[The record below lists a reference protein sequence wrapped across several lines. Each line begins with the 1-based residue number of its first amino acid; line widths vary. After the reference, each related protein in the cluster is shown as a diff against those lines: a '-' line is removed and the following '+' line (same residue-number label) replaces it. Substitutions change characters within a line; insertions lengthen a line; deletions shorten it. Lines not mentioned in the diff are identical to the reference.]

1 MLALLLS
8 VAPAQSVAQGQP
20 QGPAQGPSQTVDA
33 PAPQPSS
40 QVKETSPQ
48 GEQASPKANE
58 GSPKVKERFL
68 ISRFPDKPSV
78 PPSWSIP
85 LDPLGF
91 TAPGA
96 IYLGARNTLASL
108 DFIDENR
115 LLFTFRVPGLL
126 HREAG
131 NGKESDER
139 QIHAVVLTL
148 PQGAVQA
155 EARWTLHDRVRY
167 LWMLKNGRFLLR
179 DRNNLLEGDA
189 TLALKPLLDFPGS
202 LVWLDLDPAQRYLVT
217 NSIEPVIKP
226 SKPDQISNPSTAAAA
241 TTTADDSS
249 ATDDDSPDLVVRILR
264 RDTADMMLVSR
275 VRSAIHLP
283 INSQGYL
290 ENLRGHATAWVLN
303 LSYFT
308 GGSKMLGSVEST
320 CSPTDDFLSENE
332 ILVTGC
338 GPMGESK
345 LMAMTTGGK
354 SLWQTQ
360 APPTEI
366 WPQIS
371 IAANGLR
378 LAWETLD
385 ANRPVNSYAP
395 MGADDIK
402 EQSVTVFD
410 AANGDI
416 ALVSPVSPILDV
428 GGNMAI
434 SPSGRR
440 VALLNA
446 GAIKVFEL
454 PPPPPLPAMATAHS
468 GK

>member
-1 MLALLLS
+1 MLVLLLLA
-8 VAPAQSVAQGQP
+8 APARNSAQNQP
-20 QGPAQGPSQTVDA
+20 LSRTQNTPQTADSPNPQVS
-33 PAPQPSS
+33 PQPS
-40 QVKETSPQ
+40 ETSPEIER
-48 GEQASPKANE
+48 GSPKAN
-58 GSPKVKERFL
+58 SAPVKERFL
-68 ISRFPDKPSV
+68 VGKFPDKPSV
-78 PPSWSIP
+78 APSWSIP

-91 TAPGA
+91 ATPGA
-96 IYLGARNTLASL
+96 IYLGARNTIASL

-131 NGKESDER
+131 SDRESDER
-139 QIHAVVLTL
+139 QIRAVVLAL
-148 PQGAVQA
+148 PQGSVQA
-155 EARWTLHDRVRY
+155 EAQWTVHDRVRY
-167 LWMLKNGRFLLR
+167 LWMLKNGRFLFR
-179 DRNNLLEGDA
+179 DRNNLMEGNAALE
-189 TLALKPLLDFPGS
+189 LKPVLDFPGS
-202 LVWLDLDPAQRYLVT
+202 LVWLDLDPSQLYMVT
-217 NSIEPVIKP
+217 NSIEPLTKP
-226 SKPDQISNPSTAAAA
+226 SVPGQISIPSPATNHTA
-241 TTTADDSS
+241 TGDDTSGG
-249 ATDDDSPDLVVRILR
+249 DSGSPNFVVRILR
-264 RDTADMMLVSR
+264 RDTAGIMLVSR
-275 VRSAIHLP
+275 ARTAIHLP
-283 INSQGYL
+283 INSQGFL
-290 ENLRGHATAWVLN
+290 ENLRGRSTDWILN

-308 GGSKMLGSVEST
+308 GGSKILGNVESN
-320 CSPTDDFLSENE
+320 CSPTDDFLSEDE

-338 GPMGESK
+338 GAMGESK

-354 SLWQTQ
+354 KLWATL

-366 WPQIS
+366 WPQMS

-395 MGADDIK
+395 MSADDVK

-410 AANGDI
+410 AVNGDI

-446 GAIKVFEL
+446 GAIQVFEL
-454 PPPPPLPAMATAHS
+454 PPPPPLPETPIS
-468 GK
+468 REGK